1 MTVNSIIGAVR
12 AVLLALACLALP
24 LPAAAQQPSPAS
36 IALAQEII
44 TIKGSGNIFDGLVP
58 SIVEQA
64 KSIFLQTNPMLSKD
78 LNDVAATLRTDFAGR
93 HAEVRNDLAKF
104 YASRF
109 TEQELKDI
117 LAFYKTPAGKK
128 VIEEE
133 PRIFEEG
140 VANMR
145 NWANKFSQEVIDKL
159 RVEMKKKGHD
169 L

>member
-1 MTVNSIIGAVR
+1 MTINSIISGVR
-12 AVLLALACLALP
+12 AALLALACLALP
-24 LPAAAQQPSPAS
+24 LPAAAQQPSPAA

-44 TIKGSGNIFDGLVP
+44 TVKGSGNIFDGLVP

-93 HAEVRNDLAKF
+93 HAELTGDLAKF

-145 NWANKFSQEVIDKL
+145 AWANKFSQEVIDKL